1 MSNKTVLEAYTK
13 KLSQFIN
20 GKNLDKIE
28 LVISYTEQHYSNV
41 KLHFDDGTYIIIGP
55 EGQSCFQCDPQGNGW
70 GVSVEAFEKEN

>member
-1 MSNKTVLEAYTK
+1 MSNKKKLEDYAK
-13 KLSQFIN
+13 KLSKFIN

-55 EGQSCFQCDPQGNGW
+55 EVQCDPQWNGMS
-70 GVSVEAFEKEN
+70 VYVEAFEKEN